1 MFSRSDGSSFG
12 RRLRRAVLVFAVPL
26 VLAAL
31 AVGHYRTC
39 AAACRSVRPSLAD
52 ADAQR
57 IVDFMKVSVQ
67 TSARYFWGSAVLGA
81 ALLIVALRMARR
93 QAELGDEMEGLVRN
107 TLHRLS
113 HSLSAIREEAGGI
126 RSGRMASA
134 ETAAAIETLSGKEA
148 EMISAYMLLVK
159 GFAGFDD
166 SNAEPVNLSA
176 VACRVVADAKV
187 REKKDVEIRIR
198 CSVPEKD
205 VFVRAHPYLVGE
217 VVGNLVDNAVKYTD
231 GGSVSVAVE
240 SAGRYARL
248 IVSDTGRGIP
258 PEEQKAV
265 FRRFYRAS
273 NAGDRV
279 GSGLGLATVR
289 EIVESRYGGKVSLGS
304 APDKGSTFTVTFPRS
319 L

>member
-1 MFSRSDGSSFG
+1 MFSRSDGGGFG
-12 RRLRRAVLVFAVPL
+12 TRLRRAALAFAVPL

-39 AAACRSVRPSLAD
+39 AAACRIARPSLAD
-52 ADAQR
+52 ADAQK
-57 IVDFMKVSVQ
+57 IVDFMKVSVR
-67 TSARYFWGSAVLGA
+67 TSARYFWGTAALGA
-81 ALLIVALRMARR
+81 ALLLVALRMARR
-93 QAELGDEMEGLVRN
+93 QTELGDEMEGLVRN

-113 HSLSAIREEAGGI
+113 HSLSAIREEAGGV
-126 RSGRMASA
+126 RSGRMDAA
-134 ETAAAIETLSGKEA
+134 ATAASIEALSGKEA

-159 GFAGFDD
+159 GFAGFDE

-187 REKKDVEIRIR
+187 REKKDVEIR

-217 VVGNLVDNAVKYTD
+217 VVGNLVDNAVKYSD

-240 SAGRYARL
+240 SSGRCARL
-248 IVSDTGRGIP
+248 VVSDTGRGIP
-258 PEEQKAV
+258 RGEQKAV

-289 EIVESRYGGKVSLGS
+289 EIVGSRYGGRVSLVS
-304 APDKGSTFTVTFPRS
+304 APGRGSTFTVTLPRRR
-319 L
+319 

>member
-1 MFSRSDGSSFG
+1 
-12 RRLRRAVLVFAVPL
+12 
-26 VLAAL
+26 
-31 AVGHYRTC
+31 
-39 AAACRSVRPSLAD
+39 
-52 ADAQR
+52 
-57 IVDFMKVSVQ
+57 
-67 TSARYFWGSAVLGA
+67 
-81 ALLIVALRMARR
+81 
-93 QAELGDEMEGLVRN
+93 MEGLVRN

-126 RSGRMASA
+126 RSGRMAST

-159 GFAGFDD
+159 GFAGFDE

-187 REKKDVEIRIR
+187 REKKDVEIR

-248 IVSDTGRGIP
+248 VVSDTGRGIP
-258 PEEQKAV
+258 RAEQKSV

-289 EIVESRYGGKVSLGS
+289 EIVESRYGGKVSLSSTPGR
-304 APDKGSTFTVTFPRS
+304 GSTFTVTFPRS

>member
-126 RSGRMASA
+126 RSGRMVST

-159 GFAGFDD
+159 GFAGFDE

-187 REKKDVEIRIR
+187 REKKDVEIR

-240 SAGRYARL
+240 SAGCYARL

-258 PEEQKAV
+258 RGEQKSV

-289 EIVESRYGGKVSLGS
+289 EIVESRYGGKVSLSS
-304 APDKGSTFTVTFPRS
+304 APSMGSTFTVTFPRS

>member
-1 MFSRSDGSSFG
+1 MFSTGDRGGFG
-12 RRLRRAVLVFAVPL
+12 WRLRRAALAVAVPL

-31 AVGHYRTC
+31 AVGHYRVC
-39 AAACRSVRPSLAD
+39 SAACRGTRPRLAD

-57 IVDFMKVSVQ
+57 VVDFMKVSVL
-67 TSARYFWGSAVLGA
+67 TSARYFLGTAALGA
-81 ALLIVALRMARR
+81 ALLVAALRMARR
-93 QAELGDEMEGLVRN
+93 QGELGDEMEGLVRN
-107 TLHRLS
+107 ALHRLS

-126 RSGRMASA
+126 RSGRL
-134 ETAAAIETLSGKEA
+134 EAAAAAASIEALSAREA

-159 GFAGFDD
+159 GFAGFDE

-176 VACRVVADAKV
+176 AACRVVADAKM
-187 REKKDVEIRIR
+187 RGGGDVEIRCI
-198 CSVPEKD
+198 VPGTD

-231 GGSVSVAVE
+231 RGVVTVAVE
-240 SAGRYARL
+240 RAGRRARL
-248 IVSDTGRGIP
+248 VVSDTGRGIP
-258 PEEQKAV
+258 RGERKAV

-289 EIVESRYGGKVSLGS
+289 EIVESRYGGKVSLSS
-304 APDKGSTFTVTFPRS
+304 APGGGSTFTVTFPRC

>member
-1 MFSRSDGSSFG
+1 MFSGHDGSSFG

-113 HSLSAIREEAGGI
+113 HSLSAIREGAGGI
-126 RSGRMASA
+126 RSGRMAST

-159 GFAGFDD
+159 GFAGFDE

-187 REKKDVEIRIR
+187 REKKDMVIR
-198 CSVPEKD
+198 CSVPETD

-248 IVSDTGRGIP
+248 VVSDTGRGIP
-258 PEEQKAV
+258 RAEQKSV

-289 EIVESRYGGKVSLGS
+289 EIVESRYGGKVSLSSTPGR
-304 APDKGSTFTVTFPRS
+304 GSTFTVTFPRS

>member
-1 MFSRSDGSSFG
+1 MFSRHDGSSFG
-12 RRLRRAVLVFAVPL
+12 RRLHRAALAFAVPL

-31 AVGHYRTC
+31 AVGHYRAC
-39 AAACRSVRPSLAD
+39 SAACRTARPNLAD

-57 IVDFMKVSVQ
+57 IVDFMKESIR
-67 TSARYFWGSAVLGA
+67 TSARYFWGSAALGA
-81 ALLIVALRMARR
+81 TLLLVALRMARR

-198 CSVPEKD
+198 CPVPEKD

-217 VVGNLVDNAVKYTD
+217 VVGNLVDNAVKYSD

-248 IVSDTGRGIP
+248 TVSDTGRGIP
-258 PEEQKAV
+258 RAEQKSV

-273 NAGDRV
+273 NASDRV

-289 EIVESRYGGKVSLGS
+289 EIVESRYGGKISLSSTPGR
-304 APDKGSTFTVTFPRS
+304 GSTFTVTFPRS

>member
-39 AAACRSVRPSLAD
+39 AAACRSVRPGLAD

-67 TSARYFWGSAVLGA
+67 TSARYFWGSAALGV

-126 RSGRMASA
+126 RSGRMESA
-134 ETAAAIETLSGKEA
+134 ETAAAIESLSAKEA

-187 REKKDVEIRIR
+187 REKKDVEMR

-248 IVSDTGRGIP
+248 VVSDTGRGVP
-258 PEEQKAV
+258 RGEQKDV

-289 EIVESRYGGKVSLGS
+289 EIVESRYGGKVSLSSVPGQ
-304 APDKGSTFTVTFPRS
+304 GSTFTVTFPRS
-319 L
+319 C

>member
-1 MFSRSDGSSFG
+1 MFSRSEGSSFG
-12 RRLRRAVLVFAVPL
+12 RRLRRAALVFAVPL

-107 TLHRLS
+107 ALHRLS

-126 RSGRMASA
+126 RSGRMEAASTASA
-134 ETAAAIETLSGKEA
+134 IESLSVKEA

-159 GFAGFDD
+159 GFAGFDE
-166 SNAEPVNLSA
+166 SNAEAVNLSA
-176 VACRVVADAKV
+176 VACRVVADVKV
-187 REKKDVEIRIR
+187 REKKDVEIR

-205 VFVRAHPYLVGE
+205 IFVRAHPYLVGE
-217 VVGNLVDNAVKYTD
+217 VVGNLVDNALKYTD
-231 GGSVSVAVE
+231 AGSVSVSVGSE
-240 SAGRYARL
+240 GRYARL
-248 IVSDTGRGIP
+248 TVSDTGRGIP
-258 PEEQKAV
+258 RGEQKSV

-289 EIVESRYGGKVSLGS
+289 EIVESRYGGKVSLSSVPGQ
-304 APDKGSTFTVTFPRS
+304 GSTFTVTFPRS

>member
-1 MFSRSDGSSFG
+1 MFSRGDGGGFG
-12 RRLRRAVLVFAVPL
+12 TRLRRAALAFAVPL

-39 AAACRSVRPSLAD
+39 AAACRIARPSLAD
-52 ADAQR
+52 ADAQK
-57 IVDFMKVSVQ
+57 IVDFMKVSVR
-67 TSARYFWGSAVLGA
+67 TSARYFWGTAALGA
-81 ALLIVALRMARR
+81 ALLLVALRMARR

-107 TLHRLS
+107 TLHRLA
-113 HSLSAIREEAGGI
+113 HSLSAIREEAGGV
-126 RSGRMASA
+126 RSGRMDAA
-134 ETAAAIETLSGKEA
+134 ATAASIEALSGKEA

-159 GFAGFDD
+159 GFAGFDE

-187 REKKDVEIRIR
+187 REKKDVEIR

-217 VVGNLVDNAVKYTD
+217 VVGNLVDNAVKYSD

-240 SAGRYARL
+240 SSGRYARL

-258 PEEQKAV
+258 RGEQKAV

-279 GSGLGLATVR
+279 GSGLGLATVK
-289 EIVESRYGGKVSLGS
+289 EIVESRYGGKVSLSSTPGR
-304 APDKGSTFTVTFPRS
+304 GSTFTVTLPRRH
-319 L
+319 

>member
-1 MFSRSDGSSFG
+1 MFSRSEGSSFG
-12 RRLRRAVLVFAVPL
+12 RRLRRAALVFAVPL

-39 AAACRSVRPSLAD
+39 SAACRSSRPSLAD

-57 IVDFMKVSVQ
+57 IVDFMKISVQ
-67 TSARYFWGSAVLGA
+67 TSARYFWGSVALGAVL
-81 ALLIVALRMARR
+81 LFVALRMARR

-107 TLHRLS
+107 ALHRLS

-126 RSGRMASA
+126 RSGRMEAASTASA
-134 ETAAAIETLSGKEA
+134 IESLSVKEA

-159 GFAGFDD
+159 GFAGFDE

-176 VACRVVADAKV
+176 VACRVVADVKV
-187 REKKDVEIRIR
+187 REKKDVEIR

-205 VFVRAHPYLVGE
+205 IFVRAHPYLVGE
-217 VVGNLVDNAVKYTD
+217 VVGNLVDNALKYTD
-231 GGSVSVAVE
+231 AGSVSVAVE
-240 SAGRYARL
+240 SAGRFARL
-248 IVSDTGRGIP
+248 TVSDTGRGIP
-258 PEEQKAV
+258 RAEQKSV

-289 EIVESRYGGKVSLGS
+289 EIVESRYGGKVSLNSTPGM
-304 APDKGSTFTVTFPRS
+304 GSTFTVTFPRS
-319 L
+319 C

>member
-1 MFSRSDGSSFG
+1 MFSRHDGSGFG
-12 RRLRRAVLVFAVPL
+12 RRLRRTVLAFAVPL

-39 AAACRSVRPSLAD
+39 AAACRIARPSLAD

-57 IVDFMKVSVQ
+57 IVDFMKVSIR
-67 TSARYFWGSAVLGA
+67 TSARYFWGSAALGA
-81 ALLIVALRMARR
+81 VLLLVALRMARR

-126 RSGRMASA
+126 RSGRMDASA
-134 ETAAAIETLSGKEA
+134 TAAAIETLSGKEA

-176 VACRVVADAKV
+176 VACRVVADANV
-187 REKKDVEIRIR
+187 REKRDVEIR

-231 GGSVSVAVE
+231 EGRVSVAVE
-240 SAGRYARL
+240 SAGRSARL
-248 IVSDTGRGIP
+248 TVSDTGRGIP
-258 PEEQKAV
+258 RGEQKAV

-289 EIVESRYGGKVSLGS
+289 EIVESRYGGKVSLSSTPG
-304 APDKGSTFTVTFPRS
+304 KGSTFTVTFPRS

>member
-1 MFSRSDGSSFG
+1 MFSRSDGGGFG
-12 RRLRRAVLVFAVPL
+12 GRLRHAALVFAVPL

-39 AAACRSVRPSLAD
+39 VAACRSTRASLAD

-57 IVDFMKVSVQ
+57 IVDFMKVSIR
-67 TSARYFWGSAVLGA
+67 TSARYFWGTAALGAVL
-81 ALLIVALRMARR
+81 LLAALRMARR

-113 HSLSAIREEAGGI
+113 RSLSAIREESGGI
-126 RSGRMASA
+126 RSGRMAAA
-134 ETAAAIETLSGKEA
+134 ETAAAIETLSSKEA

-159 GFAGFDD
+159 GFAGFDE
-166 SNAEPVNLSA
+166 SNAEAVNLSA
-176 VACRVVADAKV
+176 VACRVAADAKV
-187 REKKDVEIRIR
+187 REGKAVEIR

-240 SAGRYARL
+240 GSGRCARL

-258 PEEQKAV
+258 RGEQKAV

-289 EIVESRYGGKVSLGS
+289 EIVESRYGGKVSLSS
-304 APDKGSTFTVTFPRS
+304 APGSGTTFTVTLPCR

>member
-1 MFSRSDGSSFG
+1 MVSRRDGSSFG
-12 RRLRRAVLVFAVPL
+12 SRLRRTALVFAVPL

-31 AVGHYRTC
+31 AIGHYRAC
-39 AAACRSVRPSLAD
+39 SAACQIARPGLID

-57 IVDFMKVSVQ
+57 IVDFMKVSLQ
-67 TSARYFWGSAVLGA
+67 MSARYFWGSVALGA
-81 ALLIVALRMARR
+81 ALLFVAMRMARR

-126 RSGRMASA
+126 RSGRMASV
-134 ETAAAIETLSGKEA
+134 ETAAAIESLSTKEA

-159 GFAGFDD
+159 GFAGFDE

-176 VACRVVADAKV
+176 VACRVVADVNV
-187 REKKDVEIRIR
+187 REKKDVEIR

-205 VFVRAHPYLVGE
+205 VFIRAHSYLVGE

-231 GGSVSVAVE
+231 GGSVSVSVE

-248 IVSDTGRGIP
+248 TVSDTGRGIP
-258 PEEQKAV
+258 RGEQKAV

-289 EIVESRYGGKVSLGS
+289 EIVESRYGGKVSLSS
-304 APDKGSTFTVTFPRS
+304 APGMGATVTVTFPHII
-319 L
+319 

>member
-1 MFSRSDGSSFG
+1 
-12 RRLRRAVLVFAVPL
+12 
-26 VLAAL
+26 
-31 AVGHYRTC
+31 
-39 AAACRSVRPSLAD
+39 
-52 ADAQR
+52 
-57 IVDFMKVSVQ
+57 MKVSVQ
-67 TSARYFWGSAVLGA
+67 TSARYFWGSAALGA
-81 ALLIVALRMARR
+81 VLLLVALRMARR

-126 RSGRMASA
+126 RSGRMAST

-159 GFAGFDD
+159 GFAGFDE

-187 REKKDVEIRIR
+187 HEKKDVEIR

-231 GGSVSVAVE
+231 EGSVSVAVE

-248 IVSDTGRGIP
+248 TVSDTGRGIP
-258 PEEQKAV
+258 RGEQKAV

-289 EIVESRYGGKVSLGS
+289 EIVESRYGGKVSLVS
-304 APDKGSTFTVTFPRS
+304 APGSGSTFTVTFPRS

>member
-1 MFSRSDGSSFG
+1 
-12 RRLRRAVLVFAVPL
+12 
-26 VLAAL
+26 
-31 AVGHYRTC
+31 
-39 AAACRSVRPSLAD
+39 
-52 ADAQR
+52 
-57 IVDFMKVSVQ
+57 
-67 TSARYFWGSAVLGA
+67 
-81 ALLIVALRMARR
+81 
-93 QAELGDEMEGLVRN
+93 MEGLVRN

-126 RSGRMASA
+126 RSGRMAST

-159 GFAGFDD
+159 GFSGFDE

-176 VACRVVADAKV
+176 VACRVIADAKV
-187 REKKDVEIRIR
+187 REKKDVEIR

-248 IVSDTGRGIP
+248 VVSDTGRGIP
-258 PEEQKAV
+258 RAEQKSV

-289 EIVESRYGGKVSLGS
+289 EIVESRYGGKVSLSSTPGR
-304 APDKGSTFTVTFPRS
+304 GSTFTVTFPRS

>member
-57 IVDFMKVSVQ
+57 IVDFMKVSVR
-67 TSARYFWGSAVLGA
+67 TSARYFWGSAVLGV

-93 QAELGDEMEGLVRN
+93 QAELGDEMEGLLRN

-134 ETAAAIETLSGKEA
+134 ETAAAIESLSAKEA

-159 GFAGFDD
+159 GFAGFDE

-187 REKKDVEIRIR
+187 REKKDVEMR

-231 GGSVSVAVE
+231 EGSVSVAVE

-258 PEEQKAV
+258 RAEQKSV

-289 EIVESRYGGKVSLGS
+289 EIVESRYGGKVSLSSTPGM
-304 APDKGSTFTVTFPRS
+304 GSTFTVTFPRS
-319 L
+319 C

>member
-1 MFSRSDGSSFG
+1 M
-12 RRLRRAVLVFAVPL
+12 
-26 VLAAL
+26 
-31 AVGHYRTC
+31 
-39 AAACRSVRPSLAD
+39 
-52 ADAQR
+52 
-57 IVDFMKVSVQ
+57 
-67 TSARYFWGSAVLGA
+67 
-81 ALLIVALRMARR
+81 
-93 QAELGDEMEGLVRN
+93 
-107 TLHRLS
+107 
-113 HSLSAIREEAGGI
+113 
-126 RSGRMASA
+126 
-134 ETAAAIETLSGKEA
+134 
-148 EMISAYMLLVK
+148 LVK

-176 VACRVVADAKV
+176 AACRVVADAKV
-187 REKKDVEIRIR
+187 HDGKDVDIR

-205 VFVRAHPYLVGE
+205 IFVRAHPYLVGE

-248 IVSDTGRGIP
+248 VVSDTGRGIP
-258 PEEQKAV
+258 RGEQKAV

-289 EIVESRYGGKVSLGS
+289 EIVESRYGGKVSLNSVPGQ
-304 APDKGSTFTVTFPRS
+304 GSTFTVTFPRS

>member
-1 MFSRSDGSSFG
+1 MFSRHDGSGFG
-12 RRLRRAVLVFAVPL
+12 RRLRRAALAFAVPL

-39 AAACRSVRPSLAD
+39 AAACRIARPNLAD
-52 ADAQR
+52 ADAQK
-57 IVDFMKVSVQ
+57 IVDFMKASVR
-67 TSARYFWGSAVLGA
+67 TSARYFWGTAALGA
-81 ALLIVALRMARR
+81 TLLFVALRMARR

-126 RSGRMASA
+126 RSGRMAAA
-134 ETAAAIETLSGKEA
+134 ETASAIETLSGKEA

-159 GFAGFDD
+159 SFAGFDD

-187 REKKDVEIRIR
+187 HEGKDVDIR

-217 VVGNLVDNAVKYTD
+217 VVGNLLDNAVKYSD
-231 GGSVSVAVE
+231 GGNVSVAVE

-258 PEEQKAV
+258 RGEQKAV

-289 EIVESRYGGKVSLGS
+289 EIVESRYGGKVSLSS
-304 APDKGSTFTVTFPRS
+304 APGKGTTIAVTFPRG